1 MGADETSATAEK
13 INTLAFALLAQFVKL
28 ELSCKEPHPYSKRQ
42 RKVVLMKRRKGNL
55 KMRLGVCSVD
65 LFIKPS

>member
-28 ELSCKEPHPYSKRQ
+28 ELSC
-42 RKVVLMKRRKGNL
+42 
-55 KMRLGVCSVD
+55 
-65 LFIKPS
+65 

>member
-13 INTLAFALLAQFVKL
+13 INTLAFALLAKFVKL
-28 ELSCKEPHPYSKRQ
+28 ELSCEEPHPYSKRQ
-42 RKVVLMKRRKGNL
+42 RKVVAMKRRKGNL
-55 KMRLGVCSVD
+55 KMRFDVCGVD